1 VSWLP
6 IVAIGRTSVTRL
18 RRLSS
23 AIAIVAV
30 IAGPGTSCSSCEAKC
45 VGPGAEFFVS
55 SDVGSVEVC
64 DSTGTCTTRM
74 FGSGS
79 RTFVVPTNHERD
91 VVRLDIRTFLAD
103 GTSGV
108 SGRVEATPPGG
119 GADSCGCKGL
129 VRIDVSASKIAST

>member
-1 VSWLP
+1 VSLLP
-6 IVAIGRTSVTRL
+6 IMAIGRTSMTSL

-23 AIAIVAV
+23 AIAVVAV

-64 DSTGTCTTRM
+64 DSTGRCTTRV
-74 FGSGS
+74 FDSGS
-79 RTFVVPTNHERD
+79 LTFVVPTSHD
-91 VVRLDIRTFLAD
+91 PDIVRLDVRTFLTD

-108 SGRVEATPPGG
+108 SGRVAQ
-119 GADSCGCKGL
+119 
-129 VRIDVSASKIAST
+129 VRSRSLSAWW